1 MGSNPIVGF
10 GLSRDIR
17 HAASLPT
24 GSYRSSKVRGGGTRV
39 SVIASPVLVGA
50 VTVLIVIVGVY
61 LAYNANKGLPFVPTY
76 DLKADIPN
84 GQKLIE
90 GNEVRL
96 GGFLV
101 GVVDK
106 MAPKTITENGQTK
119 TIAEV
124 DIKLQKAVDPLP
136 VDTRIAVRPRSALG
150 LKYLD
155 IIPGKSKKTL
165 QAGDTIHIGQAA
177 SQAVEYE
184 DVFST
189 FDKPTRD
196 NSRTALKG
204 FGDAFAA
211 RGTSINEAIHA
222 FNPLFTHLTPVM
234 QKLSDPDTR
243 LVNFFKNINQ
253 ASEQVVPVAR
263 VQAGVFGK
271 MAKTFDAFSACAKC
285 LQDTIAK
292 SPPTLAVG
300 ATSFHYQRPF
310 LLEFT
315 KLSRDLKP
323 TVATLHNKLGTI
335 NSALETGTPVLLR
348 TPEMNK
354 ATGKVFQALDAL
366 GRNPNTMLP
375 LQDLRTPSAVLR
387 PLAEYVAPYN
397 PVCNNGTAFF
407 TGLADHM
414 SEDVAGGTSEVV
426 LVRNGTND
434 QQHSFNQNESERQA
448 DVPNNKDPQK
458 YVDKEGNHYQVLHGE
473 AYGPAVDAHGNADC
487 QAGQYGYIDG
497 PHNAPDAAYKPAD
510 IGPNESFKDWENTK
524 GGGSHTSS
532 RMDHPGLAGPTYVGR
547 KLGIDNIKDVP

>member
-177 SQAVEYE
+177 TQAVEYE

-204 FGDAFAA
+204 FGDAFAG
-211 RGTSINEAIHA
+211 RGPSINQAIEA
-222 FNPLFTHLTPVM
+222 FNPFFTHLTPVM
-234 QKLSDPDTR
+234 QTLSARDTH
-243 LVNFFKNINQ
+243 LENFFKNIGH
-253 ASEQVVPVAR
+253 ASEEVAPVAQ
-263 VQAGVFGK
+263 VQAALFGK
-271 MAKTFDAFSACAKC
+271 MAKTFEAFSACESC
-285 LQDTIAK
+285 LQQTIEK
-292 SPPTLAVG
+292 GPPTLAVSSDSL
-300 ATSFHYQRPF
+300 AAQRPF
-310 LLEFT
+310 LADFT
-315 KLSRDLKP
+315 TLSKELRP
-323 TVATLHNKLGTI
+323 TVATLHGNLGTI
-335 NSALETGTPVLLR
+335 NAAFETGTPVLKR
-348 TPEMNK
+348 TVSMNQL
-354 ATGKVFQALDAL
+354 TGETFQALDDLAKDPATLLAL
-366 GRNPNTMLP
+366 KDVRGTFL
-375 LQDLRTPSAVLR
+375 ALR
-387 PLAEYVAPYN
+387 PLAEYAAPYST
-397 PVCNNGTAFF
+397 VCNYGNAFL
-407 TGLADHM
+407 TGLATHM
-414 SEDVAGGTSEVV
+414 AEGVTGGTSE
-426 LVRNGTND
+426 
-434 QQHSFNQNESERQA
+434 
-448 DVPNNKDPQK
+448 
-458 YVDKEGNHYQVLHGE
+458 
-473 AYGPAVDAHGNADC
+473 
-487 QAGQYGYIDG
+487 
-497 PHNAPDAAYKPAD
+497 
-510 IGPNESFKDWENTK
+510 
-524 GGGSHTSS
+524 
-532 RMDHPGLAGPTYVGR
+532 
-547 KLGIDNIKDVP
+547 